1 MFIYHIKELVEGILM
16 VKDKDIIRRENGEG
30 QIFSVD
36 PNNPDHRYSLPI
48 ITILEQHYPY
58 LLESIHEENFDIS
71 ENENC
76 MIFKEIVHIDKVVG
90 FSAYKG
96 GDANE
101 HKSLVLQ
108 YIYVLPEYR
117 GNNLLV
123 KDVIDTI
130 SLDRYVSI
138 ESPTRFMVESLVEG
152 GLARV
157 FDDRYVISRI
167 PFCAPIHNFTD
178 EEKEYLKQTYNLP
191 DPTGI
196 NRESS
201 LYDLKYCA
209 IVCPAFDGSNRAY
222 NPHDSSTKSLEDGYI
237 SEVLDIDDKYFD
249 ASHVRLTDGEEY
261 ADAYFKRVSDVIS
274 KYNDE
279 IRELLN

>member
-1 MFIYHIKELVEGILM
+1 M
-16 VKDKDIIRRENGEG
+16 VKEKDIIIRSNGEG

-36 PNNPDHRYSLPI
+36 PNDPEHRYSLPI
-48 ITILEQHYPY
+48 HAILEQHYSYILDDMNKNNFKIP
-58 LLESIHEENFDIS
+58 SDEE
-71 ENENC
+71 C
-76 MIFKEIVHIDKVVG
+76 MIFKEVVHIDKVVG
-90 FSAYKG
+90 FSTYKG

-101 HKSLVLQ
+101 HKTLTLQ
-108 YIYVLPEYR
+108 YIYVIPEYR

-138 ESPTRFMVESLVEG
+138 ESPTRFMVESLING
-152 GLARV
+152 GLAQS
-157 FDDRYVISRI
+157 FDNRYVISRV
-167 PFCAPIHNFTD
+167 PFCAPIRTFSD
-178 EEKEYLKQTYNLP
+178 EEKEYLKQEYNIP

-209 IVCPAFDGSNRAY
+209 VVCPAFDGSNRAH
-222 NPHDSSTKSLEDGYI
+222 NPEDSTTNSLEDGYI
-237 SEVLDIDDKYFD
+237 SELLEIDDEFFN
-249 ASHVRLTDGEEY
+249 ASQERESDGELY
-261 ADAYFKRVSDVIS
+261 TDAYFERVSKTIA

-279 IRELLN
+279 INELLS

>member
-1 MFIYHIKELVEGILM
+1 M
-16 VKDKDIIRRENGEG
+16 VRQKDIITRPDGEG

-36 PNNPDHRYSLPI
+36 PNNSEHRYSLPI
-48 ITILEQHYPY
+48 QTILEQHYKY
-58 LLESIHEENFDIS
+58 LLNSMNKEGFTLPDEE
-71 ENENC
+71 C

-101 HKSLVLQ
+101 PKALTMQ

-138 ESPTRFMVESLVEG
+138 ESPTRFMVESLING
-152 GLARV
+152 GLAQV
-157 FDDRYVISRI
+157 FDDRFVISRI
-167 PFCAPIHNFTD
+167 PFCAPIRNFTD
-178 EEKEYLKQTYNLP
+178 EEKSYLKKTYNIP

-196 NRESS
+196 SRESS
-201 LYDLKYCA
+201 LYDLYYCA
-209 IVCPAFDGSNRAY
+209 IVCPPLDGGNTAY
-222 NPHDSSTKSLEDGYI
+222 NPENPDTKSLEDGYI
-237 SEVLDIDDKYFD
+237 SEVLETDDKNFNASKNRENDDEIYTNKYFR
-249 ASHVRLTDGEEY
+249 H
-261 ADAYFKRVSDVIS
+261 VSDIIN

-279 IRELLN
+279 IRQLLN